1 MRPSGSAREAGGKSL
16 PRFAKPGAAF
26 SLYTIPLWH
35 VLGRALPQTTTA
47 TGLSPTARA
56 IRRVVVAGF
65 FAAVPGCSRACRR
78 PSIGGT
84 ILDAVVS
91 SRTNEPPSTQEQLRT
106 LTRVTLGMY
115 SHVIG
120 EDRRNAVER
129 VTALLRPIAPKSR
142 RQEEWIQFVSWSG
155 RWESNC
161 IPNPQVLCFDSVAAP
176 FSFKWSQVESSS

>member
-16 PRFAKPGAAF
+16 PRFATKPGVAF
-26 SLYTIPLWH
+26 PFIPFRYGTSLGTCSC
-35 VLGRALPQTTTA
+35 GRVF
-47 TGLSPTARA
+47 
-56 IRRVVVAGF
+56 RRCA
-65 FAAVPGCSRACRR
+65 GCSRAFRR

-129 VTALLRPIAPKSR
+129 VTALLRPIEPKSR

-176 FSFKWSQVESSS
+176 FSFKWSQV